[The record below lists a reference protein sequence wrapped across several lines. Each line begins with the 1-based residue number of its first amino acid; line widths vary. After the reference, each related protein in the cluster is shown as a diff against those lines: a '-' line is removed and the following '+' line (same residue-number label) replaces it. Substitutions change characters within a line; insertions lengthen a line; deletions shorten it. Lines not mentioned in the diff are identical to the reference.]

1 MKALYFPELH
11 EIELR
16 EVEKP
21 VIKEDTDVIVK
32 IVLTTICGSDLHIIH
47 GAIPSKPGFVL
58 GHEYVGVVEEVGSS
72 VKNFKK
78 GDRVIGPPVP
88 FCGKCDNCH
97 VGDYAHCNAGIHGSS
112 PDLWG
117 THAEYM
123 RVPNAEAC
131 LVQIP
136 DELSDEDVIFTA
148 DILSTGYSAV
158 MQSKVKPLDT
168 VVIFGAGPVGLCA
181 LAAAKLY
188 NPKKIILVGRKDK
201 FRLGVGKQMGATDI
215 IVSSEQ
221 DVLSTITELTNGR
234 GADVAIDAV
243 GVEATIQQA
252 VRCVGVN
259 GRISI
264 VGISG
269 ADVALPLG
277 EVFFKNISINMGLAD
292 IGHVK
297 YLMNLIK
304 NKSIDISPLI
314 THRKSLDEIEEAFKI
329 FENRT
334 EDVLKILVKP

>member
-11 EIELR
+11 KIELR
-16 EVEKP
+16 QVEKP
-21 VIKEDTDVIVK
+21 ALKDENDVIVK
-32 IVLTTICGSDLHIIH
+32 ITLTTICGSDLHIIH

-58 GHEYVGVVEEVGSS
+58 GHEYVGVIEEVGSA
-72 VKNFKK
+72 VKNFQK

-88 FCGKCDNCH
+88 FCGKCDSCH
-97 VGDYAHCNAGIHGSS
+97 AGDYAHCNAGIHGSS
-112 PDLWG
+112 CHLWG

-131 LVQIP
+131 LVHVP

-158 MQSKVKPLDT
+158 MQAKVKPLDT
-168 VVIFGAGPVGLCA
+168 VVIFGAGPVGLSA

-188 NPKKIILVGRKDK
+188 SPREIILVGRKDK
-201 FRLGVGKQMGATDI
+201 FRLNVGKKIGATDI
-215 IVSSEQ
+215 IVSSEE
-221 DVLSTITELTNGR
+221 DVISTIKKLTNGR

-243 GVEATIQQA
+243 GVEPTIQQA
-252 VRCVGVN
+252 VRCVGIN
-259 GRISI
+259 GRVSV

-269 ADVALPLG
+269 ANVTLPLG
-277 EVFFKNISINMGLAD
+277 EVFFNNISIDMGLGD

-304 NKSIDISPLI
+304 EKFIDLSPLI
-314 THRKSLDEIEEAFKI
+314 THRMRLDEIEEAFKL
-329 FENRT
+329 FENRN